1 MSEIL
6 TLQGINQYFHQGNNK
21 INVLKNLDLYIG
33 KAKKIAIIGASGSGK
48 STLLNI
54 ASLMQSPKSG
64 KIYILGNSAT
74 NLHDNDKSRLR
85 KSSIGYIH
93 QRNSLLMEFTAFE
106 NIYISLM
113 LNNYN
118 KSYGKEKTMELLK
131 LVNMEHRGK
140 HKPSSLSGGE
150 QQRIA
155 IARAISNSPEL
166 IVADEPTGNLDKK
179 NSEKIIEELINISE
193 INKTSLLL
201 ATHDLSIAKKMDKI
215 YNLNNGKL
223 SEYR

>member
-6 TLQGINQYFHQGNNK
+6 SLKKINQYFYQGNNR
-21 INVLKNLDLYIG
+21 ISVLIDLNLNIS
-33 KAKKIAIIGASGSGK
+33 KANRVAIIGASGSGK
-48 STLLNI
+48 SSLLNI

-64 KIYILGNSAT
+64 NVFILGRSANNLGDNQKSLLRRT
-74 NLHDNDKSRLR
+74 N
-85 KSSIGYIH
+85 IGYIY
-93 QRNSLLMEFTAFE
+93 QRNSLLMEFSAFE
-106 NIYISLM
+106 NIYISLL

-118 KSYGKEKTMELLK
+118 KVYAQERTMELLK
-131 LVNMEHRGK
+131 IVNMDHRLK
-140 HKPSSLSGGE
+140 HKPSALSGGE

-179 NSEKIIEELINISE
+179 NSEKIINELIDISE
-193 INKTSLLL
+193 YNKTSLLL

>member
-1 MSEIL
+1 
-6 TLQGINQYFHQGNNK
+6 
-21 INVLKNLDLYIG
+21 
-33 KAKKIAIIGASGSGK
+33 
-48 STLLNI
+48 
-54 ASLMQSPKSG
+54 
-64 KIYILGNSAT
+64 
-74 NLHDNDKSRLR
+74 
-85 KSSIGYIH
+85 
-93 QRNSLLMEFTAFE
+93 
-106 NIYISLM
+106 
-113 LNNYN
+113 
-118 KSYGKEKTMELLK
+118 
-131 LVNMEHRGK
+131 MEHRGK

>member
-85 KSSIGYIH
+85 KS
-93 QRNSLLMEFTAFE
+93 RVR
-106 NIYISLM
+106 
-113 LNNYN
+113 YN
-118 KSYGKEKTMELLK
+118 TYAT
-131 LVNMEHRGK
+131 
-140 HKPSSLSGGE
+140 
-150 QQRIA
+150 IF
-155 IARAISNSPEL
+155 ITSN
-166 IVADEPTGNLDKK
+166 
-179 NSEKIIEELINISE
+179 
-193 INKTSLLL
+193 
-201 ATHDLSIAKKMDKI
+201 
-215 YNLNNGKL
+215 
-223 SEYR
+223 